1 MVLGGKEPFSMPD
14 SQSALFYESRLWLN
28 RTWSGIQQIRIRR
41 AQGHDSILTGMTTFS
56 EWGSSLLWGLRKPI
70 SSCAAIEQ
78 HFPLAEPK
86 GHISLSLLPASSP
99 HQHPIT
105 SRASLLPLTP
115 LPNSCLLRSRVLFW
129 FTAHLAGAQGPS
141 WGQEGK
147 IITMK
152 DRLWAK
158 GQESLLKR

>member
-41 AQGHDSILTGMTTFS
+41 AQGHDSILTGMRTFS
-56 EWGSSLLWGLRKPI
+56 EWGSSLLWGLRKP

-86 GHISLSLLPASSP
+86 GHITVSPCSLPAAPTNTPSP
-99 HQHPIT
+99 PGHRFSP
-105 SRASLLPLTP
+105 
-115 LPNSCLLRSRVLFW
+115 
-129 FTAHLAGAQGPS
+129 
-141 WGQEGK
+141 
-147 IITMK
+147 
-152 DRLWAK
+152 
-158 GQESLLKR
+158 